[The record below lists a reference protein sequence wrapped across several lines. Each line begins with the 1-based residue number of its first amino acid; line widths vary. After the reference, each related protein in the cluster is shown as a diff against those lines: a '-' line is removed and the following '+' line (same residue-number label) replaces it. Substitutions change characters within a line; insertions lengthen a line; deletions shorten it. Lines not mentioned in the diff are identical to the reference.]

1 MVINYVRG
9 VGLFGMEPPKYCQR
23 NTKNGSYN
31 TTKGLAK
38 KFQNQRQWRG
48 AGKFPISKKNAPI
61 SLYFMNIR

>member
-1 MVINYVRG
+1 
-9 VGLFGMEPPKYCQR
+9 MEPPKYCQR